1 MRLLKLLFI
10 VTIFCVSLAQ
20 AKDIKLTET
29 NNQFVITK
37 KSLSD
42 FTFVNYLSDISILKV
57 KSDVGEFAKILVM
70 GYGENAKY
78 GNAELPV
85 LEELINVPFGSSIAI
100 NVLNTEQKIIS
111 LSDYGIDNLVFP
123 EAVGPNKRIVFL
135 CFIKNY

>member
-1 MRLLKLLFI
+1 MKLSNLLLLIITFFSFL
-10 VTIFCVSLAQ
+10 TQ

-29 NNQFVITK
+29 SNQFVITE

-42 FTFVNYLSDISILKV
+42 FTFVNHLSEINTLKV
-57 KSDVGEFAKILVM
+57 KTDVGEFAKILVM

-100 NVLNTEQKIIS
+100 KVLNTEYKIQLIEP
-111 LSDYGIDNLVFP
+111 I
-123 EAVGPNKRIVFL
+123 
-135 CFIKNY
+135 